1 MAARSDTTP
10 RRVEPRF
17 GSSCRMAKVLV
28 VDDEESIIWI
38 FRKLIEGMGHQFL
51 SASTGEKGI
60 EIARADQ
67 PDLVFMDVKLPGM
80 DGLTALEEVRRVA
93 PRARYIVM
101 TAHGTLDTAVR
112 AMKLGAVEYLSKP
125 VDLDQARALI
135 EGSLK
140 GAGTSREVESLRK
153 TGNLG
158 EIVGRSAQMQD
169 VFKKIAAVAGS
180 DANVLLLGES
190 GTGKELLARA
200 VHYNSN
206 RSTGPFEAINCSSI
220 PETLLESEL
229 FGHEKGAFTGAVR
242 QKPGKFEVAG
252 GGTVFLDEVGEISL
266 TAQVK
271 LLRFLEER
279 KFERVGGTDSVS
291 VDVRIVS
298 ATNQNLDERVREG
311 RFREDLYFR
320 LNVVRIDVPP
330 LRDRRDDIP
339 VLVAHFLDLARGA
352 GVTSEALEL
361 LKNHTW
367 PGNVRELRNAIER
380 GVVLA
385 RGTPIRPEHLPES
398 VTSPRPMG
406 ESDVEARVRELV
418 ERLIAQGMPGEL
430 YHMVEARWEKALLRR
445 VLEQTGSNQVKAAEL
460 LGINR
465 MTLRKK
471 MEQYGL

>member
-1 MAARSDTTP
+1 
-10 RRVEPRF
+10 
-17 GSSCRMAKVLV
+17 MAKVLV

-38 FRKLIEGMGHQFL
+38 FRKLVESLGHACL
-51 SASTGEKGI
+51 SAPTAEKGI
-60 EIARADQ
+60 EIARAEQ
-67 PDLVFMDVKLPGM
+67 PELIFMDVKLPGM

-93 PRARYIVM
+93 PRSKTVVI

-112 AMKLGAVEYLSKP
+112 AMKLGAVEHLSKP
-125 VDLDQARALI
+125 VELEEARTLIQAA
-135 EGSLK
+135 LK
-140 GAGTSREVESLRK
+140 GGGVNREVEALRK
-153 TGNLG
+153 AGGLSG
-158 EIVGRSAQMQD
+158 IVGKSPGMQE
-169 VFKKIAAVAGS
+169 VFKKVAAVAGS
-180 DANVLLLGES
+180 DATVLLTGES

-200 VHYNSN
+200 VHYNSA
-206 RSTGPFEAINCSSI
+206 RSSGPFEAINCASI

-252 GGTVFLDEVGEISL
+252 GGTVFLDEVGEITL
-266 TAQVK
+266 AAQVK

-279 KFERVGGTDSVS
+279 KFERVGGTEQIS

-298 ATNQNLDERVREG
+298 ATNQNLEERVREG

-320 LNVVRIDVPP
+320 LNVVRIEIPP
-330 LRDRRDDIP
+330 LRERREDVP
-339 VLVAHFLDLARGA
+339 LLVAYFLDLARGA
-352 GVTSEALEL
+352 GVTTDALEL
-361 LKNHTW
+361 MKNHSW

-385 RGTPIRPEHLPES
+385 RGTPIRPEHLPDT

-406 ESDVEARVRELV
+406 ETDLEARVRELV
-418 ERLIAQGMPGEL
+418 EKLVAQGEAGDL
-430 YHMVEARWEKALLRR
+430 YRHVEARWEKALLRR

-471 MEQYGL
+471 MEQHGL

>member
-1 MAARSDTTP
+1 
-10 RRVEPRF
+10 
-17 GSSCRMAKVLV
+17 MAKVLV

-38 FRKLIEGMGHQFL
+38 FRKLVESLGHAFL
-51 SASTGEKGI
+51 SAPTAEKGI
-60 EIARADQ
+60 ELARTEQ

-93 PRARYIVM
+93 PRSKYVVV
-101 TAHGTLDTAVR
+101 TAHGSLDTAVR
-112 AMKLGAVEYLSKP
+112 AMKVGAVEYLAKP

-135 EGSLK
+135 QGTLK
-140 GAGTSREVESLRK
+140 GAGVSREVESLRK
-153 TGNLG
+153 QGASG
-158 EIVGRSAQMQD
+158 AIVGKSPLMQE
-169 VFKKIAAVAGS
+169 VFKKVAAVAGS
-180 DANVLLLGES
+180 DASVLLMGES

-200 VHYNSN
+200 VHYNSP
-206 RSTGPFEAINCSSI
+206 RSSGPFEAINCASI

-229 FGHEKGAFTGAVR
+229 FGHEKGAFTGAIR

-266 TAQVK
+266 GAQVK

-279 KFERVGGTDSVS
+279 KFERVGGTESVS

-298 ATNQNLDERVREG
+298 ATNQNLEERVRDG

-320 LNVVRIDVPP
+320 LNVVRIDLPP
-330 LRDRRDDIP
+330 LRERREDIP
-339 VLVAHFLDLARGA
+339 LLVAYYLDVARGA
-352 GVTSEALEL
+352 GVTTEALEL
-361 LKNHTW
+361 LKNHSW

-385 RGTPIRPEHLPES
+385 RGTPIRPEHLPDT

-406 ESDVEARVRELV
+406 ETDLEAKVRELV
-418 ERLIAQGMPGEL
+418 EKLVAQGAAGDL
-430 YHMVEARWEKALLRR
+430 YHHVEARWEKALLRR

>member
-1 MAARSDTTP
+1 
-10 RRVEPRF
+10 
-17 GSSCRMAKVLV
+17 MAKVLI

-38 FRKLIEGMGHQFL
+38 FRKLVEGLGHQCL
-51 SASTGEKGI
+51 SAATGEQGI
-60 EIARADQ
+60 EIARAEQ

-80 DGLTALEEVRRVA
+80 DGLTALAEVHRVA
-93 PRARYIVM
+93 ARAKYVVM
-101 TAHGTLDTAVR
+101 TAHGTLDTAVK

-135 EGSLK
+135 QNSLK
-140 GAGTSREVESLRK
+140 GAGMSREIESIRK
-153 TGNLG
+153 AGGLSG
-158 EIVGRSAQMQD
+158 IVGRSPQMQD

-180 DANVLLLGES
+180 DASVLLIGES

-200 VHYNSN
+200 VHYNSG
-206 RSTGPFEAINCSSI
+206 RASGPFEAINCASI

-229 FGHEKGAFTGAVR
+229 FGHEKGAFTGAIR

-266 TAQVK
+266 AAQVK

-279 KFERVGGTDSVS
+279 KFERVGGTESVA
-291 VDVRIVS
+291 VDIRIVS
-298 ATNQNLDERVREG
+298 ATNQNLEERVREG

-320 LNVVRIDVPP
+320 LNVVRIDVSP
-330 LRDRRDDIP
+330 LRERRDDVP
-339 VLVAHFLDLARGA
+339 VLVAYFLDLARGA

-361 LKNHTW
+361 LKNHAW

-406 ESDVEARVRELV
+406 ESDLEARVRELV
-418 ERLIAQGMPGEL
+418 EKLIAQGTPGDL

-445 VLEQTGSNQVKAAEL
+445 VLEQTGSNQVKASEL

>member
-1 MAARSDTTP
+1 
-10 RRVEPRF
+10 
-17 GSSCRMAKVLV
+17 MAKVLV

-38 FRKLIEGMGHQFL
+38 FRKLVESLGHAFL
-51 SASTGEKGI
+51 SAPTAEKGI
-60 EIARADQ
+60 EIARSEQ
-67 PDLVFMDVKLPGM
+67 PELVFMDVKLPGM

-93 PRARYIVM
+93 PRSKYVVV

-112 AMKLGAVEYLSKP
+112 AMKLGAVEYLAKP
-125 VDLDQARALI
+125 VELDQARALI
-135 EGSLK
+135 QGALK
-140 GAGTSREVESLRK
+140 GAGVSREVEALRK
-153 TGNLG
+153 QGGLAG
-158 EIVGRSAQMQD
+158 IVGKSPGMQE
-169 VFKKIAAVAGS
+169 VFKKVAAVAGS
-180 DANVLLLGES
+180 DATVLLMGES

-200 VHYNSN
+200 VHYNSG
-206 RSTGPFEAINCSSI
+206 RSSGPFEAINCASI

-242 QKPGKFEVAG
+242 QKPGKFEVAAA
-252 GGTVFLDEVGEISL
+252 GTVFLDEVGEISL
-266 TAQVK
+266 GAQVK

-279 KFERVGGTDSVS
+279 TFERVGGTEPVS

-298 ATNQNLDERVREG
+298 ATNQNLEERVREG

-320 LNVVRIDVPP
+320 LNVVRIDIPP
-330 LRDRRDDIP
+330 LRERREDIP
-339 VLVAHFLDLARGA
+339 LLVAYYLDVARGA
-352 GVTSEALEL
+352 GVTNEALEV
-361 LKNHTW
+361 LKNHSW

-385 RGTPIRPEHLPES
+385 RGTPVRPEHLPDT

-406 ESDVEARVRELV
+406 ESDLEARIRELV
-418 ERLIAQGMPGEL
+418 EKLVAQGAAGDL
-430 YHMVEARWEKALLRR
+430 YRHVEARWEKALLRR

>member
-1 MAARSDTTP
+1 M
-10 RRVEPRF
+10 
-17 GSSCRMAKVLV
+17 
-28 VDDEESIIWI
+28 
-38 FRKLIEGMGHQFL
+38 
-51 SASTGEKGI
+51 
-60 EIARADQ
+60 
-67 PDLVFMDVKLPGM
+67 
-80 DGLTALEEVRRVA
+80 
-93 PRARYIVM
+93 
-101 TAHGTLDTAVR
+101 
-112 AMKLGAVEYLSKP
+112 
-125 VDLDQARALI
+125 
-135 EGSLK
+135 
-140 GAGTSREVESLRK
+140 SREVESIRK
-153 TGNLG
+153 AGGLSG
-158 EIVGRSAQMQD
+158 IVGRSPQMQD

-180 DANVLLLGES
+180 DASVLLIGES

-200 VHYNSN
+200 VHYNSG
-206 RSTGPFEAINCSSI
+206 RSSGPFEAINCASI

-229 FGHEKGAFTGAVR
+229 FGHEKGSFTGAIR

-266 TAQVK
+266 AAQVK

-279 KFERVGGTDSVS
+279 KFERVGGTEPVS
-291 VDVRIVS
+291 VDIRIVS

-339 VLVAHFLDLARGA
+339 VLVAYFLDLARGA
-352 GVTSEALEL
+352 GITSEALEL
-361 LKNHTW
+361 LKNHAW
-367 PGNVRELRNAIER
+367 PGNVRELRNAIDR
-380 GVVLA
+380 GAVLA

-406 ESDVEARVRELV
+406 ESDLEARVRELV
-418 ERLIAQGMPGEL
+418 EKLIAQGTPGDL

-445 VLEQTGSNQVKAAEL
+445 VLEQTGSNQVKASEL

>member
-1 MAARSDTTP
+1 
-10 RRVEPRF
+10 
-17 GSSCRMAKVLV
+17 MAKVLV

-38 FRKLIEGMGHQFL
+38 FRKLVESLGHGFL
-51 SASTGEKGI
+51 SAQTAEKGI
-60 EIARADQ
+60 ELARSEQ

-93 PRARYIVM
+93 PRSKYVVV
-101 TAHGTLDTAVR
+101 TAHGSLDTAVR
-112 AMKLGAVEYLSKP
+112 AMKVGAVEYLAKP
-125 VDLDQARALI
+125 VDLDQARSLI
-135 EGSLK
+135 QGSIK
-140 GAGTSREVESLRK
+140 GAGVSREVESLRK
-153 TGNLG
+153 QGG
-158 EIVGRSAQMQD
+158 PGAIVGKSPLMQE
-169 VFKKIAAVAGS
+169 VFKKVAAVAGS
-180 DANVLLLGES
+180 DATVLLMGES

-200 VHYNSN
+200 VYYNSA
-206 RSTGPFEAINCSSI
+206 RSTGPFEAINCASI

-266 TAQVK
+266 GAQVK

-279 KFERVGGTDSVS
+279 KFERVGGTESVS

-298 ATNQNLDERVREG
+298 ATNQNLEERVREG

-320 LNVVRIDVPP
+320 LNVVRIDIPP
-330 LRDRRDDIP
+330 LRERREDVP
-339 VLVAHFLDLARGA
+339 LLVAYYLDVARGA
-352 GVTSEALEL
+352 GVTTEALEL
-361 LKNHTW
+361 LKNHSW

-385 RGTPIRPEHLPES
+385 RGTPIRPEHLPDT

-406 ESDVEARVRELV
+406 ESDLEARIRELV
-418 ERLIAQGMPGEL
+418 EKLVAQGAAGDL
-430 YHMVEARWEKALLRR
+430 YHHVEARWEKALLRR

>member
-1 MAARSDTTP
+1 
-10 RRVEPRF
+10 
-17 GSSCRMAKVLV
+17 MAKVLV

-38 FRKLIEGMGHQFL
+38 FRKLVESLGHDCL
-51 SASTGEKGI
+51 SAPTAEKGI
-60 EIARADQ
+60 EIARAEQ
-67 PDLVFMDVKLPGM
+67 PELIFMDVKLPGM

-93 PRARYIVM
+93 PRSKYVVI

-112 AMKLGAVEYLSKP
+112 AMKLGAVEHLYKP
-125 VDLDQARALI
+125 VELDEARTLIQAA
-135 EGSLK
+135 LK
-140 GAGTSREVESLRK
+140 GGGVNREVETLRK
-153 TGNLG
+153 AGGLSG
-158 EIVGRSAQMQD
+158 IVGKSPVMQE

-180 DANVLLLGES
+180 DATVLLTGES

-200 VHYNSN
+200 VHYNSA
-206 RSTGPFEAINCSSI
+206 RSSGPFEAINCASI

-266 TAQVK
+266 AAQVK

-279 KFERVGGTDSVS
+279 KFERVGGTEPIS

-298 ATNQNLDERVREG
+298 ATNQNLEERVREG

-330 LRDRRDDIP
+330 LRDRREDVP
-339 VLVAHFLDLARGA
+339 LLVAYFLDLARGA
-352 GVTSEALEL
+352 GVTTDALDL
-361 LKNHTW
+361 LKNHSW

-385 RGTPIRPEHLPES
+385 RGTPVRPEHLPDT

-406 ESDVEARVRELV
+406 ETDLEARIRELV
-418 ERLIAQGMPGEL
+418 EKLVAQGQAGEL
-430 YHMVEARWEKALLRR
+430 YRHVEARWEKALLRR

-471 MEQYGL
+471 MEQHGL

>member
-1 MAARSDTTP
+1 
-10 RRVEPRF
+10 
-17 GSSCRMAKVLV
+17 MAKVLV

-38 FRKLIEGMGHQFL
+38 FRKLVEGLGHEFL
-51 SASTGEKGI
+51 AAATGEKGI
-60 EIARADQ
+60 EAAASGQ
-67 PDLVFMDVKLPGM
+67 PDVVFMDVKLPGM
-80 DGLTALEEVRRVA
+80 DGLAALVEVRRVA
-93 PRARYIVM
+93 PRAKFIVM

-135 EGSLK
+135 QGSLK
-140 GAGTSREVESLRK
+140 GAGMSREVESLRK
-153 TGNLG
+153 AGGLG
-158 EIVGRSAQMQD
+158 GIVGRSAQMQE

-180 DANVLLLGES
+180 DASVLLIGES

-200 VHYNSN
+200 VHYNSA
-206 RSTGPFEAINCSSI
+206 RSGGPFEAINCASI

-242 QKPGKFEVAG
+242 LKPGKFEVAG
-252 GGTVFLDEVGEISL
+252 GGTVFLDEIGEISPA
-266 TAQVK
+266 AQVK

-279 KFERVGGTDSVS
+279 RFERVGGTEPVA

-298 ATNQNLDERVREG
+298 ATNQNLDVRVREG
-311 RFREDLYFR
+311 RFREDLFFR
-320 LNVVRIDVPP
+320 LNVVRVDIPP
-330 LRDRRDDIP
+330 LRERRDDIP
-339 VLVAHFLDLARGA
+339 ALVAHFLDLARGA
-352 GVTSEALEL
+352 GVTADALEL
-361 LKNHTW
+361 LKNHSW

-380 GVVLA
+380 GAVLA
-385 RGTPIRPEHLPES
+385 RGTPIRPEHLPET
-398 VTSPRPMG
+398 VTSPRPLG
-406 ESDVEARVRELV
+406 ESDIDARVRELV
-418 ERLIAQGMPGEL
+418 EKLVSQGMPGDL
-430 YHMVEARWEKALLRR
+430 YHAVEARWEKALLRR

>member
-1 MAARSDTTP
+1 
-10 RRVEPRF
+10 
-17 GSSCRMAKVLV
+17 MAKVLV

-38 FRKLIEGMGHQFL
+38 FRKLVESLGHAFL
-51 SASTGEKGI
+51 FAPTAEKGI
-60 EIARADQ
+60 EIAKAEQ
-67 PDLVFMDVKLPGM
+67 PELVFMDVKLPGM
-80 DGLTALEEVRRVA
+80 DGLTAIEEVRRVA
-93 PRARYIVM
+93 PRAKYVVI

-125 VDLDQARALI
+125 VELDQARALI
-135 EGSLK
+135 QASIK
-140 GAGTSREVESLRK
+140 GAGLSREVEALRK
-153 TGNLG
+153 QSNATG
-158 EIVGRSAQMQD
+158 IVGKSPVMQE
-169 VFKKIAAVAGS
+169 VFKKVAAVAGS
-180 DANVLLLGES
+180 EATVLLMGES

-200 VHYNSN
+200 VHYNSG
-206 RSTGPFEAINCSSI
+206 RSSGPFEAINCASI

-229 FGHEKGAFTGAVR
+229 FGHEKGAFTGAIR

-266 TAQVK
+266 AAQVK

-279 KFERVGGTDSVS
+279 KFERVGGTEPVS

-298 ATNQNLDERVREG
+298 ATNQNLEERVREG

-320 LNVVRIDVPP
+320 LNVVRIDIPP
-330 LRDRRDDIP
+330 LRERREDVP
-339 VLVAHFLDLARGA
+339 LLVAHYLDLARGA
-352 GVTSEALEL
+352 GVTSDALEL
-361 LKNHTW
+361 LKNHSW

-385 RGTPIRPEHLPES
+385 RGNPVRPEHLPET

-406 ESDVEARVRELV
+406 ESDLEARIRELV
-418 ERLIAQGMPGEL
+418 EKLVQQGQPGDLYRL
-430 YHMVEARWEKALLRR
+430 VEARWEKALLRR
-445 VLEQTGSNQVKAAEL
+445 VLEQTGFNQVKASEL

-471 MEQYGL
+471 MEQHGL

>member
-1 MAARSDTTP
+1 
-10 RRVEPRF
+10 
-17 GSSCRMAKVLV
+17 MAKVLV

-38 FRKLIEGMGHQFL
+38 FRKLVEGMGHQFL
-51 SASTGEKGI
+51 SAATGEKGI
-60 EIARADQ
+60 EIARAEQ
-67 PDLVFMDVKLPGM
+67 PELAFMDVKLPGM

-101 TAHGTLDTAVR
+101 TAHGTLETAVR

-135 EGSLK
+135 TGSLK

-153 TGNLG
+153 AGGLG
-158 EIVGRSAQMQD
+158 GIVGRSAQMQE
-169 VFKKIAAVAGS
+169 VFKKVAAVAGS
-180 DANVLLLGES
+180 EANVLLIGES

-200 VHYNSN
+200 VHYNSG
-206 RSTGPFEAINCSSI
+206 RSTGPFEAINCASI

-279 KFERVGGTDSVS
+279 KFERVGGTESVS
-291 VDVRIVS
+291 VDIRIVS
-298 ATNQNLDERVREG
+298 ATNQNLEERVREG

-320 LNVVRIDVPP
+320 LNVVRIDIPP

-361 LKNHTW
+361 LKNHNW

-380 GVVLA
+380 GAVLA

-398 VTSPRPMG
+398 VISPRPMG

-418 ERLIAQGMPGEL
+418 EKLIAQGTPGDL

-445 VLEQTGSNQVKAAEL
+445 VLEQTGSNQVKASEL